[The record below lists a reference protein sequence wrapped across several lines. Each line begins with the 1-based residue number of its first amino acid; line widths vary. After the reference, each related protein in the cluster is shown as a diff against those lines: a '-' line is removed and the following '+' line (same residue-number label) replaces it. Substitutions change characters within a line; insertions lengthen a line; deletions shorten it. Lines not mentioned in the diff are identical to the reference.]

1 MMQGSTAEDILQ
13 ESRQVL
19 KTNGEWELA
28 DIKIANVS
36 LSLDVG
42 DYSEIQYSVST
53 FAVIILWSLIWTI
66 MVDYTA

>member
-28 DIKIANVS
+28 DINIANVS

-53 FAVIILWSLIWTI
+53 FAAIILWSLI
-66 MVDYTA
+66 